1 MQIRGIRVEII
12 LIFFLAILGLLFS
25 GQQLF
30 YRWQVLRPLEESFRD
45 VAGVEEVNIERRQ
58 GQLYL
63 EFQVAPVENLR
74 TTYLDLVGVGR
85 ELLGDRK
92 VTIHIKDTRD
102 PFLSEV
108 FYDMHFTIAEGI
120 ATGRFAR
127 MAGELEA
134 LVERAGLEKGRFYV
148 DEDNVYVQLTKD
160 DAYLYEIIPRT
171 PTLAGLNGGARG

>member
-92 VTIHIKDTRD
+92 VTVYIKDTRD

-171 PTLAGLNGGARG
+171 PTLAGRNGGARG